1 MQTICNETV
10 TENAAL
16 W

>member
-1 MQTICNETV
+1 LRS

-16 W
+16 REML